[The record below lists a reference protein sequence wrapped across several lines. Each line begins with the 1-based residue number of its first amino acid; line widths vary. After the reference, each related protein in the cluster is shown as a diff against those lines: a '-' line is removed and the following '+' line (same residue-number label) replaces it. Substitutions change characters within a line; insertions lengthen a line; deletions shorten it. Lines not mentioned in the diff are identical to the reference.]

1 MADASFV
8 FKRFKWDEK
17 AYNAFKSSDEVESML
32 IDAAFRIVQK
42 AEDLSGEQYDFD
54 ETQSARFNRPYAV
67 VRTAS
72 PDAEEENA
80 ANNTLLKSIDA
91 GRLQ

>member
-1 MADASFV
+1 MADATFA
-8 FKRFKWDEK
+8 FKRFKWNK
-17 AYNAFKSSDEVESML
+17 KGYNAFKSTDEVESML
-32 IDAAFRIVQK
+32 IDASLRIVQM
-42 AEDLSGEQYDFD
+42 AENLSGEQYDYD

-72 PDAEEENA
+72 PGAEEDNA

>member
-1 MADASFV
+1 MADATFE
-8 FKRFKWDEK
+8 FKRFKWNK
-17 AYNAFKSSDEVESML
+17 KGYNAFKSSDEVECML
-32 IDAAFRIVQK
+32 IDAATRIADA
-42 AEDLSGEQYDFD
+42 AEGASGERYDWD

-72 PDAEEENA
+72 PGAEEDNA